1 MKFIRSAYFSIGLL
15 CCTAT
20 GGLAEDLVLDDIST
34 DDNVIA
40 IYGAACEKIKNGE
53 AKSSLRVRATD
64 KASFEAVSS
73 ISELA
78 QIKKELDPH
87 DFNVMIY
94 DMVDNYIEDL
104 AVRTTKQDEANICVE
119 VTGYLKKD
127 NIVAAVQ
134 QTFEGRTGQDFTENQ
149 TAAST
154 QPTSETETE
163 VADSTV
169 LSEMSAASNT
179 ASVAED
185 PLPKEVSLQQES
197 TVAVD
202 VDDGENKINVYVAP
216 TVFFNNTESETHA
229 QNVKTVLERSPVLR
243 LVNDAGKADF
253 VVKSNV
259 LRAKIDPIN
268 SNTSRLQMVV
278 SVTLENTKDQTSS
291 TEHQNRFVLF
301 SSSEDEQTVAGKLMR
316 KLFEKATESVLPLL
330 EKESHT
336 DKAVSSLPQM
346 ITPSN
351 VKRHQETD
359 AN

>member
-15 CCTAT
+15 CCTAAS
-20 GGLAEDLVLDDIST
+20 GLAEDLVLDDIST
-34 DDNVIA
+34 DDDVIA

-94 DMVDNYIEDL
+94 DMVDNYVEDL
-104 AVRTTKQDEANICVE
+104 AARTTKQDEANICVE

-134 QTFEGRTGQDFTENQ
+134 QTFEGRAGQDFTENRTDSVNGQ
-149 TAAST
+149 SA
-154 QPTSETETE
+154 PETEIEAT
-163 VADSTV
+163 AGTV
-169 LSEMSAASNT
+169 LSETSTPDNT
-179 ASVAED
+179 VFVAEEAST
-185 PLPKEVSLQQES
+185 KEVSLPQKTTADE
-197 TVAVD
+197 
-202 VDDGENKINVYVAP
+202 GENKINVYVAP
-216 TVFFNNTESETHA
+216 TVFFNDTESETHA

-243 LVNDAGKADF
+243 LTNDAGKADF

-278 SVTLENTKDQTSS
+278 SVTLENTKDKTTS

-301 SSSEDEQTVAGKLMR
+301 SSSEDEQAVAGKLMR

-346 ITPSN
+346 ITPSSI
-351 VKRHQETD
+351 KLHQETD

>member
-1 MKFIRSAYFSIGLL
+1 MKFIRSVYFSIGLL
-15 CCTAT
+15 CCTAAS
-20 GGLAEDLVLDDIST
+20 GLAEDLVLDDIST
-34 DDNVIA
+34 DEDVIA

-94 DMVDNYIEDL
+94 DMVDNYVEDL
-104 AVRTTKQDEANICVE
+104 AARTTKQDETNICVE

-127 NIVAAVQ
+127 NIITAVQ
-134 QTFEGRTGQDFTENQ
+134 QTFEGRAGQDFTENK
-149 TAAST
+149 TDS
-154 QPTSETETE
+154 
-163 VADSTV
+163 ADSRPTAETGVETTDDTV
-169 LSEMSAASNT
+169 LSETSAPDNT
-179 ASVAED
+179 VFVAEEAST
-185 PLPKEVSLQQES
+185 KEVSLPQEQEP
-197 TVAVD
+197 TA
-202 VDDGENKINVYVAP
+202 DDGENKINVFVAP
-216 TVFFNNTESETHA
+216 TVFFNDTESETHA
-229 QNVKTVLERSPVLR
+229 QNVKTVLERSPILR
-243 LVNDAGKADF
+243 LTNDAGKADF

-278 SVTLENTKDQTSS
+278 SVTIENTKDKTSS

-301 SSSEDEQTVAGKLMR
+301 SSSEDEQAVAGKLMR

-336 DKAVSSLPQM
+336 DKTVSSLPQM
-346 ITPSN
+346 ITPSS
-351 VKRHQETD
+351 VKLYQETD